1 MSTLPSDGPRRV
13 ALALTVLLVAVLI
26 GWHVA
31 RLSSTAALI
40 ACVITVGPWLLT
52 LPGLLAPRRRGYQAA
67 AILTS
72 PYIVYGLMDT
82 LANQGARVYAGATVL
97 VAFALFV
104 ALVHALRASPWPAPL
119 RAPPDRAGRP
129 CGGCV

>member
-1 MSTLPSDGPRRV
+1 MTRLPADRPRRV
-13 ALALTVLLVAVLI
+13 ALALTALLIAVLV

-31 RLSSTAALI
+31 RLSRTAALI

-119 RAPPDRAGRP
+119 RA
-129 CGGCV
+129 

>member
-1 MSTLPSDGPRRV
+1 MNPVPADTPRRL
-13 ALALTVLLVAVLI
+13 ALALTLLLIAVLI

-31 RLSSTAALI
+31 RLSSTAALV
-40 ACVITVGPWLLT
+40 ACAITVGPWLLA

-72 PYIVYGLMDT
+72 PYIVYGLMET
-82 LANQGARVYAGATVL
+82 LANPGARGYAGATVR

-104 ALVHALRASPWPAPL
+104 ALVHALRASSWSPVAH
-119 RAPPDRAGRP
+119 A
-129 CGGCV
+129 